1 MRSLISL
8 ILFLFISPGMAT
20 AEKLNLTIAT
30 THPTTLPWAALL
42 RDYFVP
48 VSTRKTEA
56 IYPSIDLEWHQAYG
70 TLYKWQDS
78 LNGLKIGL
86 SDIGWVGSLWESS
99 RLPLQNITYDLP
111 FITDD
116 LSSLLRVMND
126 LHHNIPEMQQS
137 WLDNDLKFL
146 AATGTDT
153 YHLVTNFPV
162 RTLADLKG
170 KKILAPG
177 AASIWLEGTG
187 ATAVNGALTTYY
199 TQLKTGVADG
209 AVTILSGA
217 YPFRLH
223 EVAQY
228 VTLVG
233 IGAQFVGAL
242 AANLEVWNRLPQPV
256 QEIFVEV
263 ARDYSRLSAEAANQR
278 YVESL
283 EALQSEGAIL
293 YTLPLIEKEKW
304 MKSLPPLASN
314 WVDRHEASNLPAQL
328 VLNKLMLGLKSEGV
342 RPTNSW
348 GVDLLGTDK

>member
-1 MRSLISL
+1 M
-8 ILFLFISPGMAT
+8 
-20 AEKLNLTIAT
+20 
-30 THPTTLPWAALL
+30 
-42 RDYFVP
+42 
-48 VSTRKTEA
+48 
-56 IYPSIDLEWHQAYG
+56 
-70 TLYKWQDS
+70 
-78 LNGLKIGL
+78 
-86 SDIGWVGSLWESS
+86 
-99 RLPLQNITYDLP
+99 
-111 FITDD
+111 
-116 LSSLLRVMND
+116 
-126 LHHNIPEMQQS
+126 
-137 WLDNDLKFL
+137 
-146 AATGTDT
+146 
-153 YHLVTNFPV
+153 
-162 RTLADLKG
+162 
-170 KKILAPG
+170 
-177 AASIWLEGTG
+177 
-187 ATAVNGALTTYY
+187 
-199 TQLKTGVADG
+199 
-209 AVTILSGA
+209 TILSGA

-263 ARDYSRLSAEAANQR
+263 ARDYSRLSAEAANQ
-278 YVESL
+278 

-314 WVDRHEASNLPAQL
+314 WVDRHESSNLPAQL

>member
-8 ILFLFISPGMAT
+8 ILFFCISSGMAAT
-20 AEKLNLTIAT
+20 EKLNFTIAT

-48 VSTRKTEA
+48 VSSKRIEA
-56 IYPSIDLEWHQAYG
+56 IYPNIELEWNQAYG

-116 LSSLLRVMND
+116 LSSLLSVMND
-126 LHHNIPEMQQS
+126 LHHDIPEMQDS
-137 WLDNDLKFL
+137 WSDNDLKFL

-153 YHLVTNFPV
+153 YHLVTNFPI

-223 EVAQY
+223 EVAQHI
-228 VTLVG
+228 TLVG

-242 AANLEVWNRLPQPV
+242 AINLEVWNHLTQPV
-256 QEIFVEV
+256 QDVFLEV

-278 YVESL
+278 YVEAL
-283 EALQSEGAIL
+283 EALQNEGAIL
-293 YTLPLIEKEKW
+293 YTLPLVEKEKW
-304 MKSLPPLASN
+304 MKSLPPLALN
-314 WVDRHEASNLPAQL
+314 WVDRLEARNLPARL
-328 VLNKLMLGLKSEGV
+328 VLKKLMLGLKARGI
-342 RPTNSW
+342 RPVNSW
-348 GVDLLGTDK
+348 GVDLLALDN